1 MIDALLTLLGEW
13 SRLAQA
19 KPIRTSLGGMAI
31 ALALLVYLGALA
43 RARFELR
50 ALRVSTGPLFALAGL
65 VVLALSLLVALL
77 DALLAHSDM
86 LLVEERVLLLLAPGE
101 GQGAYESLRRILA
114 LAEGGRF
121 VLPGPVHLPLSLLLG
136 VVVYLGLV
144 FWAARTLEELGSLEQ
159 KPDDVLARERLEQQ
173 KAIAKALAEGR
184 PLPVKPVE
192 SVPLADDLTSRW
204 GLRPGKPGSAPKP
217 PLGRI
222 FKLLGHWTSVE
233 YVEARFVRWQGPLVF
248 ALAGLAALALPAAL
262 AGHFPAP
269 LWVGAA
275 IALDGLRRNLATR
288 TKAPDKPEAEKKE
301 APPAPR
307 PPLRPL
313 VEAIHAAQGPL
324 LLPPETPGV
333 EPARISP
340 GTALRAKRLLDDLS
354 RELGAEKGLYVHQGL
369 ACDAFEARK
378 NVLLCTP
385 PLSGKTTTLDLLL
398 FYALLVEAEN
408 VLWLAP
414 SAAAARVA
422 EQRVLARAGALRWK
436 WNIHAANIASGAG
449 SVDNGGFA
457 RLAGLRPHTPV
468 DPTHASPS
476 LVFADPE
483 GVHRELCGRQQE
495 WSAFLGGLG
504 LVILPDLEEWHGA
517 PGAHLALL
525 LRRLRRAS
533 TRVTSRPTE
542 EGERIRFLCTADP
555 AFRDLGQLGERLVG
569 RPMLVLGPE
578 VDGAPRPP
586 IVSYFLPPRPRT
598 PADVHPAVRALGE
611 SLAQGFSAELFG
623 YDDVLSRADVARA
636 NEWTLGRDVATR
648 GRAFAGERHELS
660 RALAEAEVVVAR
672 VRAASY
678 GKTPILAA
686 HVGFRAATIPEARL
700 AALGAG
706 ERVGKA
712 IAPPKPEPKEVL
724 PDQPE
729 TTQSPGE
736 LQAEA
741 IAQADLERKV
751 LVLWQPD
758 PDPFSA
764 LLASERPHFR
774 HPDLELGCALVVDPL
789 AESIQRAHLRAALVE
804 ASWSEEELF
813 SDFSR
818 PVVEAELARLE
829 SASAEGSRL
838 VRAVQTVLDPETGER
853 RDVPRISAVGEA
865 HPPLCFDVAA
875 EPARLVD
882 RHTNEILFGVE
893 RARMLSAAYPG
904 RIFVYR
910 GGRYVVKPASE
921 QDGLASGR
929 VACEREE
936 RWLVTSPIRE
946 VFVTPVERRNPEL
959 RTSNPKRGEGE
970 RDERRAEP
978 LRSLGGAPFLFER
991 RLVEVEERSLGLRRH
1006 GPDGKPRD
1014 LTLYADPL
1022 LHRYATKAAVLV
1034 FPEASFGPLPEGT
1047 LHALVH
1053 LFRVTLPAFVWCRE
1067 EDLLVVRAARFGPS
1081 ESPAVAFVDAHP
1093 GGVGFSESV
1102 TLDVLRV
1109 ACGFSLAIV
1118 DRCPAHC
1125 AAPEGCPS
1133 CLQIP
1138 QCHAAPG
1145 KETVLDKRGVRELL
1159 GKMLGRGSI

>member
-1 MIDALLTLLGEW
+1 MIDALLALLGEW

-19 KPIRTSLGGMAI
+19 KPIRASLGGMAV
-31 ALALLVYLGALA
+31 ALAVLLYLGALA
-43 RARFELR
+43 KARFELR

-65 VVLALSLLVALL
+65 VVLALSLVVAIA
-77 DALLAHSDM
+77 DALLAHYDM
-86 LLVEERVLLLLAPGE
+86 LLIEERVLLLLAPGE
-101 GQGAYESLRRILA
+101 GREAYEALRRILA
-114 LAEGGRF
+114 LAAGGRF
-121 VLPGPVHLPLSLLLG
+121 VLPGPVHLPLALLLG
-136 VVVYLGLV
+136 AAVYLGLV

-192 SVPLADDLTSRW
+192 SAPLADDRF
-204 GLRPGKPGSAPKP
+204 
-217 PLGRI
+217 GRV

-233 YVEARFVRWQGPLVF
+233 YVEARFVRWQGPLVW

-288 TKAPDKPEAEKKE
+288 TKSPDPLDAEKKE
-301 APPAPR
+301 EPSAPR
-307 PPLRPL
+307 PELRPL

-340 GTALRAKRLLDDLS
+340 GTDLRAKRLLDDLS
-354 RELGAEKGLYVHQGL
+354 RELGAAKGLYVHQGL
-369 ACDAFEARK
+369 ACDAFEERK
-378 NVLLCTP
+378 NILLCTP

-422 EQRVLARAGALRWK
+422 ERRVLARAEALRWK
-436 WNIHAANIASGAG
+436 WNVHAANIASGAG
-449 SVDNGGFA
+449 A
-457 RLAGLRPHTPV
+457 A

-483 GVHRELCGRQQE
+483 GVHRELCGRQKE

-533 TRVTSRPTE
+533 ARASSRTFE
-542 EGERIRFLCTADP
+542 RGERIRFLCTADP
-555 AFRDLGQLGERLVG
+555 SFRDLGQLGERLVG

-586 IVSYFLPPRPRT
+586 MVSYFLPSRPRAK
-598 PADVHPAVRALGE
+598 ADVHPAVRALGE

-648 GRAFAGERHELS
+648 GRAFAEERHELS
-660 RALAEAEVVVAR
+660 RALAEAEVVIAR
-672 VRAASY
+672 VRAATY
-678 GKTPILAA
+678 GKSPILAA
-686 HVGFRAATIPEARL
+686 HVGFRAATVPEARV

-712 IAPPKPEPKEVL
+712 IAPPKPEPKEVS

-729 TTQSPGE
+729 TPQSPGE
-736 LQAEA
+736 LQADA
-741 IAQADLERKV
+741 IAQTDLERKV

-758 PDPFSA
+758 PDPFSS
-764 LLASERPHFR
+764 LLAAERPLFR
-774 HPDLELGCALVVDPL
+774 HPDLDLGCALVVDPL
-789 AESIQRAHLRAALVE
+789 AEAIQRAHLRAALVE
-804 ASWSEEELF
+804 AAWSEDELAA
-813 SDFSR
+813 DFSR
-818 PVVEAELARLE
+818 PVVQNELSPAEGTTMEATRLARI
-829 SASAEGSRL
+829 AH
-838 VRAVQTVLDPETGER
+838 TVLDPETGER
-853 RDVPRISAVGEA
+853 REVLRISAAGEA
-865 HPPLCFDVAA
+865 HPTLCFDVAA

-882 RHTNEILFGVE
+882 RHTGEVLYGVE

-904 RIFVYR
+904 RIFVFR

-921 QDGLASGR
+921 QDGLAAGR

-936 RWLVTSPIRE
+936 RLLITSPIRE
-946 VFVTPVERRNPEL
+946 VSVTPVERRKEA
-959 RTSNPKRGEGE
+959 SSKEGGEGE
-970 RDERRAEP
+970 RAERRAEP
-978 LRSLGGAPFLFER
+978 LRSLGGAPFVFER
-991 RLVEVEERSLGLRRH
+991 RLVEIEEQSLGLRRH

-1014 LTLYADPL
+1014 VTLYAEPL
-1022 LHRYATKAAVLV
+1022 VHRYATKATVLAL
-1034 FPEASFGPLPEGT
+1034 PEASFGAIGEGT

-1067 EDLLVVRAARFGPS
+1067 EDLLIVRAARFG
-1081 ESPAVAFVDAHP
+1081 AAGTAAIAFVDAHP
-1093 GGVGFSESV
+1093 GGVGFSEAV

-1109 ACGFSLAIV
+1109 VAGFSLAIV
-1118 DRCPAHC
+1118 DRCPARC

-1138 QCHAAPG
+1138 QCHAVPG
-1145 KETVLDKRGVRELL
+1145 DETKLDKRGVRELL
-1159 GKMLGRGSI
+1159 GKILGRG